1 MSVYK
6 PAKSRFFHYDFVFK
20 GCRHHGSTG
29 QETRR
34 KALAVEAARREA
46 IGLAA
51 ARSTS
56 GRDPPER
63 PVDIPTLD
71 VAAAEWWEFKG
82 KGLDRPE
89 TEDQRLARLSVAV
102 NLVGAQ
108 LLVTEIRTND
118 IANAIKKRRGRLVRG
133 KTVPANATVNREV
146 IDIIRPV
153 IRRACKLLDISPP
166 PIDWGEVRLPEK
178 KPKPREFQDGD
189 LERIVNALPIWWR
202 DFARFASRYACRLE
216 EMFFTPADIDVEG
229 RRLRLRDR
237 KGGDDHVLPLLPDD
251 LAVLSARKGRAE
263 AAGLSTVWFRELK
276 SGRLVAL
283 RYGGAK
289 QAMRTAM
296 TATGLRAS
304 QGAKGSH
311 DFRRHAAIRILRA
324 SKNLKLTQKLLG
336 HADIKSTLVYADVVE
351 DDLRAGLEALS
362 QAIPGAPASPIED
375 VQQKPRVK
383 G

>member
-6 PAKSRFFHYDFVFK
+6 PAKSRFWHYDFVFK
-20 GCRHHGSTG
+20 GSRHHGSTG

-51 ARSTS
+51 ARSPS

-63 PVDIPTLD
+63 PINIPTLD
-71 VAAAEWWEFKG
+71 VAAAEWWDFKG
-82 KGLDRPE
+82 RSLDRPE

-108 LLVTEIRTND
+108 LLVNEIRTTD
-118 IANAIKKRRGRLVRG
+118 IATAIKKRRGKLVRG
-133 KTVPANATVNREV
+133 KTVPSNATVNREV

-166 PIDWGEVRLPEK
+166 PIDWGEVRLQEK
-178 KPKPREFQDGD
+178 KPKPREFRDAD
-189 LERIVNALPIWWR
+189 LDRVVDALPIWWR
-202 DFARFASRYACRLE
+202 DFARFASRYGCRLE

-237 KGGDDHVLPLLPDD
+237 KGGDDHTLPLMPDD
-251 LAVLSARKGRAE
+251 LAMLSARKGRAE
-263 AAGLSTVWFRELK
+263 AAGLPTVWFRELK
-276 SGRLVAL
+276 TGRLSGL
-283 RYGGAK
+283 TYNGAK

-296 TATGLRAS
+296 TVTGLRAS
-304 QGAKGSH
+304 QGAKGAH
-311 DFRRHAAIRILRA
+311 DFRRHAAIRILR
-324 SKNLKLTQKLLG
+324 SSNNLKMTQKLLG
-336 HADIKSTLVYADVVE
+336 HADIKSTLIYADVVE

-362 QAIPGAPASPIED
+362 RNSPEAASASTD
-375 VQQKPRVK
+375 NA
-383 G
+383 